1 MQFTALFI
9 TVLSIVLSVN
19 AAAILT
25 KRAAPNVQSC
35 ITNLDTVGNQLAI
48 LQTSV
53 TEGGI
58 LNVNH
63 DYNVL
68 DDAMDDAQL
77 NCCAI
82 TSVISDADAT
92 EVLGAL
98 GNTTPKVLNALNT
111 IKSKEGSYNF
121 LTKAVVRSHLS
132 SFDDKTSRLN
142 TCFNVFIPTANT
154 STLEGYFN
162 QIKAAFTTTRAAYN

>member
-35 ITNLDTVGNQLAI
+35 ITNLDT
-48 LQTSV
+48 TSV

-82 TSVISDADAT
+82 TSAISDADAS

-121 LTKAVVRSHLS
+121 LTKAIVRSHLS

-142 TCFNVFIPTANT
+142 TCFNVFIPAAST